1 MNSQDITR
9 ALIDTTVARAMVEMD
24 ADPKRSVR
32 KLCDLGR
39 QFSRGRFQNQIFAI
53 FQDLLRNDESPY
65 YQAIDFLLRS
75 NDPEALRQFGINIGY
90 NSFTYGAQILRQKQK
105 ELSFAV
111 PWVVKLRLDSR
122 IPDTYDSSFF
132 ASVVRTGLTYG
143 IYSYQLRSMDHHE
156 DMESYLAVIQSHPEC
171 AFLWFLSDTPLTEK
185 QQKLLLSC
193 PNLMVSL
200 PIDAPSTASMAKA
213 LRRQK
218 TLFGM
223 HKVYQDADAAAYLLS
238 FDHLY
243 SQMEQSVF
251 FFLVADDSCSK
262 ESIRA
267 VSDVVQQY
275 RFTPIQPFFPIE
287 VQEDSRKIEQIITA
301 HPAYLLLLPDHMA
314 RTLEKE
320 ILYKKRHDRLEHLVK
335 VILKTVLPF
344 DPQGTLV
351 KCFILIENIAD
362 RHQHIPFILKVL
374 SAHVCQK
381 VHIKDPVYQIVFIFK
396 MIIKA
401 FPVQTAFLAEI

>member
-200 PIDAPSTASMAKA
+200 PIDAPSTVSMAKA
-213 LRRQK
+213 CAVRKRCSVCTKSIRMQMLPLICSLLTTCIPRWNRVSFSFWSQMIRAQKKVSGLFPMLFNSTASPPYSHSSRSKCRKTPAKLSRLSPPIRRICCFCRITWPAHSIRPPFPLK
-218 TLFGM
+218 SCLFGIYFTVNCSQM
-223 HKVYQDADAAAYLLS
+223 HKSTAKAEFYFFGSALAAIFSDDLYITSFSSSTNVSGSSSLS
-238 FDHLY
+238 MENQRRTAVRKA
-243 SQMEQSVF
+243 SQKNVTNSF
-251 FFLVADDSCSK
+251 
-262 ESIRA
+262 
-267 VSDVVQQY
+267 
-275 RFTPIQPFFPIE
+275 
-287 VQEDSRKIEQIITA
+287 
-301 HPAYLLLLPDHMA
+301 
-314 RTLEKE
+314 
-320 ILYKKRHDRLEHLVK
+320 
-335 VILKTVLPF
+335 
-344 DPQGTLV
+344 
-351 KCFILIENIAD
+351 
-362 RHQHIPFILKVL
+362 
-374 SAHVCQK
+374 
-381 VHIKDPVYQIVFIFK
+381 
-396 MIIKA
+396 
-401 FPVQTAFLAEI
+401 

>member
-223 HKVYQDADAAAYLLS
+223 LVAVCNIFYQNKAFY
-238 FDHLY
+238 
-243 SQMEQSVF
+243 QSVF

-301 HPAYLLLLPDHMA
+301 NPAYLLLLPDHMA
-314 RTLEKE
+314 RTL
-320 ILYKKRHDRLEHLVK
+320 DTP
-335 VILKTVLPF
+335 TVSFEELS
-344 DPQGTLV
+344 LR
-351 KCFILIENIAD
+351 NIFYRELLAD
-362 RHQHIPFILKVL
+362 
-374 SAHVCQK
+374 A
-381 VHIKDPVYQIVFIFK
+381 
-396 MIIKA
+396 
-401 FPVQTAFLAEI
+401 

>member
-1 MNSQDITR
+1 MEFLDNSCSLSLFLPCSFCYDKNSLFYLIGGTHYEFTGHHPRTDRHNSCTR
-9 ALIDTTVARAMVEMD
+9 DGGDGRRSETQRPQAL
-24 ADPKRSVR
+24 RSWPPIFPR
-32 KLCDLGR
+32 PLSESDFCP
-39 QFSRGRFQNQIFAI
+39 FSG
-53 FQDLLRNDESPY
+53 S

-200 PIDAPSTASMAKA
+200 PIDASSTASMAKA

-301 HPAYLLLLPDHMA
+301 NPAYLLLLPDHMA
-314 RTLEKE
+314 RTL
-320 ILYKKRHDRLEHLVK
+320 DTP
-335 VILKTVLPF
+335 TVSFEELS
-344 DPQGTLV
+344 LR
-351 KCFILIENIAD
+351 NIFYRELLAD
-362 RHQHIPFILKVL
+362 
-374 SAHVCQK
+374 A
-381 VHIKDPVYQIVFIFK
+381 
-396 MIIKA
+396 
-401 FPVQTAFLAEI
+401 

>member
-251 FFLVADDSCSK
+251 FFLVADDSGLFPMLFNSTASPPYSHSSRSK
-262 ESIRA
+262 CRKTPAKLSRLSPPIRRICCFCRITWPAHSIRPPFPLKSCLFGIYFTVNCSQMHKSTAKAEFYFFGSALAAIFSDDLYITSFSSSTNVSGSSSLSMENQRRTA
-267 VSDVVQQY
+267 V
-275 RFTPIQPFFPIE
+275 
-287 VQEDSRKIEQIITA
+287 RKT
-301 HPAYLLLLPDHMA
+301 
-314 RTLEKE
+314 
-320 ILYKKRHDRLEHLVK
+320 
-335 VILKTVLPF
+335 
-344 DPQGTLV
+344 
-351 KCFILIENIAD
+351 
-362 RHQHIPFILKVL
+362 
-374 SAHVCQK
+374 SQK
-381 VHIKDPVYQIVFIFK
+381 NVTNSF
-396 MIIKA
+396 
-401 FPVQTAFLAEI
+401 

>member
-223 HKVYQDADAAAYLLS
+223 HKVYQEADAAAYLLS

-275 RFTPIQPFFPIE
+275 RFTPYSHSSRSKCRKTPAKLSRLSPPIRRICCFCRITWPAHSIRPPFPLKSCLFGIYFTVNCSQMHKSTAKAE
-287 VQEDSRKIEQIITA
+287 FYFFGSALAAIFSDDLHITSFSSSTNVSGSSSLSMENQRRTAVRKA
-301 HPAYLLLLPDHMA
+301 
-314 RTLEKE
+314 
-320 ILYKKRHDRLEHLVK
+320 
-335 VILKTVLPF
+335 
-344 DPQGTLV
+344 
-351 KCFILIENIAD
+351 
-362 RHQHIPFILKVL
+362 
-374 SAHVCQK
+374 SQK
-381 VHIKDPVYQIVFIFK
+381 NVTNSF
-396 MIIKA
+396 
-401 FPVQTAFLAEI
+401 

>member
-171 AFLWFLSDTPLTEK
+171 AFLWFLSNTPLTEK

-213 LRRQK
+213 LRHQK

-223 HKVYQDADAAAYLLS
+223 HKVYQDADAASYLLS

-243 SQMEQSVF
+243 PRWNRVSFSFWSQMIRAQKKVSGLF
-251 FFLVADDSCSK
+251 PMLFNSTASPPYSHSSRSK
-262 ESIRA
+262 CRKTPAKLSRLSPPIRRICCFCRITWPAHSIRPPFPLKSCLFGIYFTVNCSQMHKSTAKAEFYFFGSALAAIFSDDLYITSFSSSTNVSGSSSLSMENQRRTA
-267 VSDVVQQY
+267 V
-275 RFTPIQPFFPIE
+275 
-287 VQEDSRKIEQIITA
+287 RKA
-301 HPAYLLLLPDHMA
+301 
-314 RTLEKE
+314 
-320 ILYKKRHDRLEHLVK
+320 
-335 VILKTVLPF
+335 
-344 DPQGTLV
+344 
-351 KCFILIENIAD
+351 
-362 RHQHIPFILKVL
+362 
-374 SAHVCQK
+374 SQK
-381 VHIKDPVYQIVFIFK
+381 NVTNSF
-396 MIIKA
+396 
-401 FPVQTAFLAEI
+401 

>member
-1 MNSQDITR
+1 MEFLDNSCSLSLFLPCSFCYDKNSLFY
-9 ALIDTTVARAMVEMD
+9 LIGGTHYEFTGHHPRTDRHNSC
-24 ADPKRSVR
+24 SVR

-213 LRRQK
+213 LRHQK

-301 HPAYLLLLPDHMA
+301 NPAYLLLLPDHMA
-314 RTLEKE
+314 RTL
-320 ILYKKRHDRLEHLVK
+320 DTP
-335 VILKTVLPF
+335 TVSFEELS
-344 DPQGTLV
+344 LR
-351 KCFILIENIAD
+351 NIFYRELLAD
-362 RHQHIPFILKVL
+362 
-374 SAHVCQK
+374 A
-381 VHIKDPVYQIVFIFK
+381 
-396 MIIKA
+396 
-401 FPVQTAFLAEI
+401 

>member
-1 MNSQDITR
+1 LAAN
-9 ALIDTTVARAMVEMD
+9 
-24 ADPKRSVR
+24 
-32 KLCDLGR
+32 
-39 QFSRGRFQNQIFAI
+39 FSRGRFQNQIFAI

-143 IYSYQLRSMDHHE
+143 ICSISSAPWIIMRIWNPTLPSSSRIRNARFSGFFPIRRLPKN
-156 DMESYLAVIQSHPEC
+156 SRNC
-171 AFLWFLSDTPLTEK
+171 F
-185 QQKLLLSC
+185 LSC

-218 TLFGM
+218 MLFGM

-238 FDHLY
+238 F
-243 SQMEQSVF
+243 
-251 FFLVADDSCSK
+251 
-262 ESIRA
+262 
-267 VSDVVQQY
+267 
-275 RFTPIQPFFPIE
+275 
-287 VQEDSRKIEQIITA
+287 
-301 HPAYLLLLPDHMA
+301 
-314 RTLEKE
+314 
-320 ILYKKRHDRLEHLVK
+320 
-335 VILKTVLPF
+335 
-344 DPQGTLV
+344 
-351 KCFILIENIAD
+351 
-362 RHQHIPFILKVL
+362 
-374 SAHVCQK
+374 
-381 VHIKDPVYQIVFIFK
+381 
-396 MIIKA
+396 
-401 FPVQTAFLAEI
+401 

>member
-143 IYSYQLRSMDHHE
+143 ITLISSAPWIIMRIWNPTL
-156 DMESYLAVIQSHPEC
+156 P
-171 AFLWFLSDTPLTEK
+171 LS
-185 QQKLLLSC
+185 S
-193 PNLMVSL
+193 
-200 PIDAPSTASMAKA
+200 
-213 LRRQK
+213 R
-218 TLFGM
+218 
-223 HKVYQDADAAAYLLS
+223 
-238 FDHLY
+238 
-243 SQMEQSVF
+243 
-251 FFLVADDSCSK
+251 
-262 ESIRA
+262 IRNA
-267 VSDVVQQY
+267 
-275 RFTPIQPFFPIE
+275 RFSGFFPIRRLPKN
-287 VQEDSRKIEQIITA
+287 SRNCFY
-301 HPAYLLLLPDHMA
+301 PA
-314 RTLEKE
+314 RT
-320 ILYKKRHDRLEHLVK
+320 
-335 VILKTVLPF
+335 
-344 DPQGTLV
+344 
-351 KCFILIENIAD
+351 
-362 RHQHIPFILKVL
+362 
-374 SAHVCQK
+374 
-381 VHIKDPVYQIVFIFK
+381 
-396 MIIKA
+396 
-401 FPVQTAFLAEI
+401 

>member
-243 SQMEQSVF
+243 SQMVSVGF
-251 FFLVADDSCSK
+251 RSGNV
-262 ESIRA
+262 
-267 VSDVVQQY
+267 DVV
-275 RFTPIQPFFPIE
+275 
-287 VQEDSRKIEQIITA
+287 
-301 HPAYLLLLPDHMA
+301 L
-314 RTLEKE
+314 
-320 ILYKKRHDRLEHLVK
+320 KK
-335 VILKTVLPF
+335 
-344 DPQGTLV
+344 
-351 KCFILIENIAD
+351 IAD
-362 RHQHIPFILKVL
+362 RLISDRNLDLV
-374 SAHVCQK
+374 
-381 VHIKDPVYQIVFIFK
+381 
-396 MIIKA
+396 IIKTV
-401 FPVQTAFLAEI
+401 PDQTDLHLCTGGTADEINRIYIIFQGTEPDLHRVARVRLKRNLILRGFIAVERMLDEHRPHL

>member
-185 QQKLLLSC
+185 QQKLLLKKDVEKLIAKWEPVMGVKASGVTIRKMKTRWGSC
-193 PNLMVSL
+193 NVRTHHININLALAKKPPECLEYVVVHELTHILEPSHNAVFWGYMTQFYPNWKRVR
-200 PIDAPSTASMAKA
+200 K
-213 LRRQK
+213 
-218 TLFGM
+218 
-223 HKVYQDADAAAYLLS
+223 YLN
-238 FDHLY
+238 D
-243 SQMEQSVF
+243 
-251 FFLVADDSCSK
+251 
-262 ESIRA
+262 
-267 VSDVVQQY
+267 
-275 RFTPIQPFFPIE
+275 E
-287 VQEDSRKIEQIITA
+287 VPE
-301 HPAYLLLLPDHMA
+301 
-314 RTLEKE
+314 
-320 ILYKKRHDRLEHLVK
+320 
-335 VILKTVLPF
+335 
-344 DPQGTLV
+344 
-351 KCFILIENIAD
+351 
-362 RHQHIPFILKVL
+362 
-374 SAHVCQK
+374 
-381 VHIKDPVYQIVFIFK
+381 
-396 MIIKA
+396 
-401 FPVQTAFLAEI
+401 